1 MREFFPGEILLLKKK
16 HPCGENSWELI
27 RVGADLKLRCRGCG
41 HLLILPRRR
50 LGKLLQR
57 ENEAEGRER
66 SGLREELRKEK
77 GRIPEQGKDEN

>member
-57 ENEAEGRER
+57 ENEAEGEGEIGAEGRAAEGER
-66 SGLREELRKEK
+66 THPRTGER
-77 GRIPEQGKDEN
+77 